1 MLSAAVYEAQ
11 VLHSI
16 MRVVGGAGRLAA
28 HDVVGWVH
36 SGRYHRSCF
45 ENRIRD
51 AWWGSAQRLG
61 ATGAGA
67 SSPGKTAAPGR
78 RKAPAAGA
86 GVGSPCGVGAPP
98 CPKLV
103 AGPGQW
109 WPWPRPRRLYPPPRF
124 AGPVTLT
131 PRLPRRLGQRHPVQ
145 GPPGS
150 CGRRASR
157 GGGGGRV
164 ADALREPPA
173 SATQVSGESGQS
185 RPWEASSCAR
195 PRLCICACAVVRA
208 VGLALCMLA
217 YPPSYLSHMRC
228 AIATGSLG
236 WDGPPSSS
244 TNVVKPNLL
253 CVPPPPPSY
262 PFTAA
267 GVPGTSCRGSRDPT
281 SASGSWAV

>member
-1 MLSAAVYEAQ
+1 VLSAAVYEAQ

-157 GGGGGRV
+157 GGGGGEGRRRAEGAARQCHPGKWGV
-164 ADALREPPA
+164 GSEQTVGGFKLCAPEIVYLRLRCRACRGTCAVHACIPTLVPIAHALRHCNGEPGLGR
-173 SATQVSGESGQS
+173 ATVFVHQRGE
-185 RPWEASSCAR
+185 A
-195 PRLCICACAVVRA
+195 
-208 VGLALCMLA
+208 
-217 YPPSYLSHMRC
+217 
-228 AIATGSLG
+228 
-236 WDGPPSSS
+236 
-244 TNVVKPNLL
+244 
-253 CVPPPPPSY
+253 
-262 PFTAA
+262 
-267 GVPGTSCRGSRDPT
+267 
-281 SASGSWAV
+281 